1 MFGHITKN
9 EKERE
14 RERGGGNAY
23 IGTELIFLKV
33 SEMR

>member
-9 EKERE
+9 EKERV
-14 RERGGGNAY
+14 REGGNAY